1 MSADKPN
8 IERTAELL
16 FAGLEGMERIPE
28 HPHMPVIR
36 LEVAIERIGAE
47 IARISAVYDPD
58 TDTEEHRQMF
68 ARIVELRE
76 LQESIG
82 PEDTDKIAE
91 ILAGRF

>member
-8 IERTAELL
+8 AELL
-16 FAGLEGMERIPE
+16 LAGIEGMERIPE

-58 TDTEEHRQMF
+58 IDNEEQRQML
-68 ARIVELRE
+68 ARLVELRE
-76 LQESIG
+76 LQDSIG
-82 PEDTDKIAE
+82 PEDADKIAE
-91 ILAGRF
+91 IMKGNF

>member
-8 IERTAELL
+8 IDRTAKLL
-16 FAGLEGMERIPE
+16 SATLAEEGIPE

-68 ARIVELRE
+68 ARLVELSD
-76 LQESIG
+76 LQESLR

-91 ILAGRF
+91 ILKGNF